1 MNDLVQAYNEADQIV
16 EFVQSFLE
24 QTSPATSHKRKAGFS
39 RDNTPKRSCSRSRSN
54 SSYSSISTRE
64 REDVLQDMLD
74 RAMDKREDIAV
85 HFFQKLNASM
95 AQGTLP
101 NMIEDLFCYYN
112 VHKRGWKKDMRRD
125 FVLK

>member
-1 MNDLVQAYNEADQIV
+1 MNDLVQAYNEADQV
-16 EFVQSFLE
+16 VKFVRSFLD
-24 QTSPATSHKRKAGFS
+24 QPNLSTSHKRKAGFS

-54 SSYSSISTRE
+54 SSCSSISTHE
-64 REDVLQDMLD
+64 REDVLKDMLD

-85 HFFQKLNASM
+85 HFFQKLNSSM

-101 NMIEDLFCYYN
+101 NMIEDLFCYYRA
-112 VHKRGWKKDMRRD
+112 HKRGWKQDMQRD

>member
-1 MNDLVQAYNEADQIV
+1 M
-16 EFVQSFLE
+16 
-24 QTSPATSHKRKAGFS
+24 
-39 RDNTPKRSCSRSRSN
+39 
-54 SSYSSISTRE
+54 
-64 REDVLQDMLD
+64 LQDMLD

-101 NMIEDLFCYYN
+101 NMIEDLFCYYSA
-112 VHKRGWKKDMRRD
+112 HKRGWKQDMRRD